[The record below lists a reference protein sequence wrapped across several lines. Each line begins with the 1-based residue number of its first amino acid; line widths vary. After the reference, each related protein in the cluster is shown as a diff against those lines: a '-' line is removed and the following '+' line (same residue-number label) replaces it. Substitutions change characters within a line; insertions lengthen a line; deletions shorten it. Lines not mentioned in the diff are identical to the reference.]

1 MTFGVTT
8 DFKLQNFHQRQHK
21 IRAGI
26 SYPSY
31 SWVLGRPLQP
41 NSAGGLPGLPQSLN
55 RYAASSVG
63 QPGVAAGVASDLNL
77 WPDIF
82 GWAKGAA
89 LDLAAFIPIEQGYF
103 GQARVTLQASH
114 SKLTRQVF
122 RQYGQDL
129 FEGISGPI
137 PGKLRQT
144 STILPLFSPTRD
156 GIDKVAET
164 IATRLRGNLGFSLRR
179 INIQVEVIEGTLTA
193 RYIKL
198 GTFRWFRNLK
208 FGLGPAFD
216 AGLGG
221 YLQYLGDR
229 DNPLLTP
236 GQKALRIGTAG
247 VGSVGIAYGIGVG
260 LTYLGCTA
268 TVYCGIAAGVIGT
281 LAWVNVQA
289 RIFEA
294 VPFLRPADRSLQP
307 LNIQ

>member
-1 MTFGVTT
+1 MRKCRSTEPTETDKIADVVSVGSVFVGTSLTLLTADGTLAGHTLYDAYGGVLSSTVPAT
-8 DFKLQNFHQRQHK
+8 LTHALTELPEADTGLVHLGGGRYYDP
-21 IRAGI
+21 A
-26 SYPSY
+26 
-31 SWVLGRPLQP
+31 LGRPLQS
-41 NSAGGLPGLPQSLN
+41 NSAGGLPGVPQSLN
-55 RYAASSVG
+55 RYAASALG

-144 STILPLFSPTRD
+144 STTLPLFSPTRD
-156 GIDKVAET
+156 GIDEVAET

-198 GTFRWFRNLK
+198 GTFR
-208 FGLGPAFD
+208 
-216 AGLGG
+216 
-221 YLQYLGDR
+221 
-229 DNPLLTP
+229 
-236 GQKALRIGTAG
+236 
-247 VGSVGIAYGIGVG
+247 
-260 LTYLGCTA
+260 
-268 TVYCGIAAGVIGT
+268 
-281 LAWVNVQA
+281 
-289 RIFEA
+289 
-294 VPFLRPADRSLQP
+294 
-307 LNIQ
+307 

>member
-1 MTFGVTT
+1 MHLGGGRYY
-8 DFKLQNFHQRQHK
+8 DP
-21 IRAGI
+21 A
-26 SYPSY
+26 
-31 SWVLGRPLQP
+31 LGRPLQP
-41 NSAGGLPGLPQSLN
+41 NSAGGLPGVPQSLN

-114 SKLTRQVF
+114 SKLTRQLF

-144 STILPLFSPTRD
+144 STTLPLFSPTRD

-208 FGLGPAFD
+208 IGLGPAFD

-229 DNPLLTP
+229 DNPLLTST
-236 GQKALRIGTAG
+236 QIGFRAITAG
-247 VGSVGIAYGIGVG
+247 AGSALFGYGIGLG
-260 LTYLGCTA
+260 LGALGCTA
-268 TVYCGIAAGVIGT
+268 TIVCGLTAGVIGT
-281 LAWVNVQA
+281 GIWLGVQS
-289 RIFEA
+289 RLFKTS
-294 VPFLRPADRSLQP
+294 FFQPADRNYKQLIP
-307 LNIQ
+307 